1 MKYDSKGWGVLLL
14 TVVVTLMAAIACS
27 AEESDKSPLSTST
40 KTDSSE
46 KAESGASAIS
56 VQEAFDLIETNF
68 TEAESVYK
76 DKPITIAGQA
86 KKAQGWGGGV
96 DDQGNLQLAGDINVI
111 LELGSDISPDSG
123 AHCYLANSPE
133 DLSDE
138 EKERLTNIKI
148 GEEVTVSGMV
158 TVVSHSPAATLKIKK
173 CKFE

>member
-1 MKYDSKGWGVLLL
+1 MKYGSKGWSIVIL
-14 TVVVTLMAAIACS
+14 TFAITLMACIACS
-27 AEESDKSPLSTST
+27 AEESDKSTIST
-40 KTDSSE
+40 KTDSIE
-46 KAESGASAIS
+46 KATS

-86 KKAQGWGGGV
+86 KKVQGWGGGA
-96 DDQGNLQLAGDINVI
+96 DDQGNLKLAGDINVI
-111 LELGSDISPDSG
+111 LILGSDISPDSG

-138 EKERLTNIKI
+138 EKERLTNISI
-148 GEEVTVSGMV
+148 GDEVTVSGMV

>member
-1 MKYDSKGWGVLLL
+1 MKYDSKTWSILIL
-14 TVVVTLMAAIACS
+14 TFVITLMATIACS
-27 AEESDKSPLSTST
+27 TEESDKSTIST
-40 KTDSSE
+40 KTDSSG
-46 KAESGASAIS
+46 KAVS

-68 TEAESVYK
+68 TEAESFYK

-86 KKAQGWGGGV
+86 KNIKGWDGGS
-96 DDQGNLQLAGDINVI
+96 DDQGNLMLGGDINVI

-123 AHCYLANSPE
+123 AHCYVANSPK
-133 DLSDE
+133 DLNDE
-138 EKERLTNIKI
+138 EKERLSNIEI

>member
-1 MKYDSKGWGVLLL
+1 MKYGSKGWSIVIL
-14 TVVVTLMAAIACS
+14 TFAITLMASIACS
-27 AEESDKSPLSTST
+27 AEESDKSTKST
-40 KTDSSE
+40 KTDSIE
-46 KAESGASAIS
+46 KAESGTSTTS

-76 DKPITIAGQA
+76 DKPITITGQA
-86 KKAQGWGGGV
+86 KKVQGWGGGV
-96 DDQGNLQLAGDINVI
+96 DDQGNLKLAGDINVI
-111 LELGSDISPDSG
+111 LILGSDISPDSG

-138 EKERLTNIKI
+138 EKERLTNISI
-148 GEEVTVSGMV
+148 GDEVTVSGMV